1 MSTFII
7 AIDGPAASGKSTVS
21 RRVAAALHWVHVDS
35 GSLYRGVTW
44 KLLRDG
50 LSCRD
55 EQVVMKML
63 MSLRMEFFL
72 VDGGI
77 RFMIDGEDPGMK
89 IRSEQVAEQVS
100 VVAAMPCVR
109 AWIGERLRSML
120 RFGSLAMEG
129 RDIGTV
135 VFPDAPFKFFLNAT
149 PEERARRRLGD
160 LSGAEGTP
168 SFSKVKT
175 SLLRRDALDSERAA
189 APLARAADARVIDTT
204 GLSIDDVVAQ
214 IVNAVRKTEPRSLV
228 YRICRFLLK
237 VWLVL
242 WCRFESRGE
251 QQVPPAGGCILAS
264 NHASFLDP
272 PLVGC
277 NLAHRFIRFMARDTL
292 FRNPVFSWWGMRVG
306 VVMLD
311 RTKGDIGAMKAALA
325 VLKAG
330 GILCLFPE
338 GTRTR
343 DGELQPPKGGI
354 GFLIAK
360 ARVPVVPV
368 YVDGSFRAF
377 PRGARWVQPRKITVH
392 YGAPLYPDA
401 WSEMTGSKDG
411 YERIAALVMERISVL
426 ERKARGMPAKTSPP
440 PPIIASMMKSC
451 ENACIPARDHYS

>member
-21 RRVAAALHWVHVDS
+21 RRVAAALHGVHVDS
-35 GSLYRGVTW
+35 GSLYRGLTW

-55 EQVVMKML
+55 EQAVLKML
-63 MSLRMEFFL
+63 ASLRMEFFL
-72 VDGGI
+72 AAGSV
-77 RFMIDGEDPGMK
+77 RFTIDGEDPGME
-89 IRSEQVAEQVS
+89 IRSERVAEQVS
-100 VVAAMPCVR
+100 LVAAMPGVR
-109 AWIGERLRSML
+109 AWIVERLRSM
-120 RFGSLAMEG
+120 RQFGSLVMEG

-135 VFPDAPFKFFLNAT
+135 VFPYTPFKFFLDAD

-160 LSGAEGTP
+160 LAGAEGTP

-189 APLARAADARVIDTT
+189 APLARAADALVIDTT
-204 GLSIDDVVAQ
+204 SLSIDEVVAQ
-214 IVNAVRKTEPRSLV
+214 IVSAARQTEPRSVV
-228 YRICRFLLK
+228 YRVCRFLLK

-242 WCRFESRGE
+242 WCRFETRGAE
-251 QQVPPAGGCILAS
+251 QVPPAGGCILAS

-292 FRNPVFSWWGMRVG
+292 FRNPVFRWWGRRVG

-343 DGELQPPKGGI
+343 DGELQPAKGGI

-368 YVDGSFRAF
+368 YVAGSFRAF
-377 PRGARWVQPRKITVH
+377 ARGARWVRPRKIIVH
-392 YGAPLYPDA
+392 YGAPLYPAA
-401 WSEMTGSKDG
+401 WSEMAGSKQG
-411 YERIAALVMERISVL
+411 YEQIAALVMERIAAL
-426 ERKARGMPAKTSPP
+426 ERQAKGQTIMNSVPRGG
-440 PPIIASMMKSC
+440 
-451 ENACIPARDHYS
+451 RL